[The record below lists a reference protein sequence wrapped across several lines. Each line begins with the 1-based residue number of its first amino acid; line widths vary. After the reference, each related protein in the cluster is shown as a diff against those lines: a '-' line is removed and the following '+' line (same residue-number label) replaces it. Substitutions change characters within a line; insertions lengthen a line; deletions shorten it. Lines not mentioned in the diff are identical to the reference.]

1 MEAKSRQNDRDPDG
15 VRACDEETK
24 GKPGKTA
31 GQATPIEEDE
41 TAALEQLLR
50 PSPPV
55 KSRSR
60 GGTGIGRDL
69 DH

>member
-1 MEAKSRQNDRDPDG
+1 MDVKPRENDRDPEDA
-15 VRACDEETK
+15 RARDDESA
-24 GKPGKTA
+24 KPGKTA

-50 PSPPV
+50 PSGPV

>member
-1 MEAKSRQNDRDPDG
+1 MEVKPRENDRDPDDA
-15 VRACDEETK
+15 RARDEEAAA
-24 GKPGKTA
+24 KPGKSV
-31 GQATPIEEDE
+31 GQVTPIEEDE
-41 TAALEQLLR
+41 TAALEKLLR
-50 PSPPV
+50 PSSPV